1 MNADPHRQGF
11 DSPWKRLNFD
21 GVRGLA
27 LLGLLAFIA
36 LPELAGEWS
45 RTWLSF
51 DRAALAENEWWRLIT
66 ASFVHLDPPHV
77 LVNVFGFVLMW
88 ALFLRDY
95 PPLAWVAIYLVAA
108 IAVGIGLW
116 LFAPGVVWYVG
127 ASGALHGV
135 MSAGTLAQ
143 LKRGDLQAWVL
154 APALL
159 LKLGYEQF
167 FGAMP
172 FSDAGSTIVDS
183 HLFGAIGGLA
193 IALALKSRREPL

>member
-1 MNADPHRQGF
+1 MNVEPPGPGF

-21 GVRGLA
+21 GMRGLA
-27 LLGLLAFIA
+27 LLGLLAFIG

-51 DRAALAENEWWRLIT
+51 DRGALAAGEWWRVLT
-66 ASFVHLDPPHV
+66 ASFVHLDPPHT

-95 PPLAWVAIYLVAA
+95 APLAWVAIYLGSAL
-108 IAVGIGLW
+108 AVGIGLW
-116 LFAPGVVWYVG
+116 FFAPGVVWYVG

-135 MSAGTLAQ
+135 MVAGTVAH
-143 LKRGDLQAWVL
+143 LKRGDLDAWVL

-159 LKLGYEQF
+159 LKLGYEQVV
-167 FGAMP
+167 GAMP
-172 FSDAGSTIVDS
+172 FSDSGSTIVDS

-193 IALALKSRREPL
+193 IALVLKSRREPL